1 MVIKELVQMF
11 SVFDENNLPETI
23 FHRKVISRR
32 VQVCHGEST
41 INGDSPVLIV
51 MLLKI
56 YYTLR

>member
-11 SVFDENNLPETI
+11 SVFDENNLLETI

-41 INGDSPVLIV
+41 INGD
-51 MLLKI
+51 